1 MVAKVFKKIGMAILY
16 YFIATLF
23 STLFD
28 MFGFYVA
35 RGVFFALVQII
46 GLGTILCSISRY
58 LRIAKLK
65 KEHKGDESEEKRIFN
80 SDIKTK
86 INFIVKSAD
95 FKIEAVLFVLA
106 SLIIFVNPAL
116 GAVYLAFFPGSV
128 YFVMLIVLSVLMA
141 LYMAVWDIA
150 AWIMAYNRCYKRRE
164 Y

>member
-80 SDIKTK
+80 SDIKSK
-86 INFIVKSAD
+86 IKFIVKSAD

-116 GAVYLAFFPGSV
+116 GGAVIIGFSGTAYAIMFIISVILSAVYMSL
-128 YFVMLIVLSVLMA
+128 L
-141 LYMAVWDIA
+141 DIT